1 MMTLPVCSLSLTAG
15 VCDEDIEEICTNMIG
30 ACARNA
36 TIDVARR
43 PLDMSASVSCIDAD
57 MHASCIDADMH
68 ASCVPCVPCVPALDA
83 CLLLRPFLSV
93 CL

>member
-57 MHASCIDADMH
+57 MHASC
-68 ASCVPCVPCVPALDA
+68 VPCVPALDA
-83 CLLLRPFLSV
+83 CLLLRPLHAYSSGLFSLSV
-93 CL
+93 